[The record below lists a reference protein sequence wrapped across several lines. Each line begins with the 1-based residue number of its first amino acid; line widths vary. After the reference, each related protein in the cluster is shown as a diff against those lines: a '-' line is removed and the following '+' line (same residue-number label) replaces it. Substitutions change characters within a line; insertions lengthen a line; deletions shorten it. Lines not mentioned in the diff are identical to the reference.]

1 MPPISTI
8 RKSRLEQR
16 PAYSTD
22 NDVGHTDDSLMKK
35 RLSLKLKKM
44 PVLTEVKQLS
54 ERGQSVKAVCADKPQ
69 KTMHSWPGE
78 LQLNM
83 YHLPRILL

>member
-1 MPPISTI
+1 
-8 RKSRLEQR
+8 
-16 PAYSTD
+16 
-22 NDVGHTDDSLMKK
+22 
-35 RLSLKLKKM
+35 M

-54 ERGQSVKAVCADKPQ
+54 ERGQSVKAVYADKPQ
-69 KTMHSWPGE
+69 KTMHGWPGE

>member
-1 MPPISTI
+1 
-8 RKSRLEQR
+8 
-16 PAYSTD
+16 
-22 NDVGHTDDSLMKK
+22 
-35 RLSLKLKKM
+35 M

-69 KTMHSWPGE
+69 KTMHGWPGE